1 MRIRDLYCSGH
12 WEKLKRGESV
22 SKQLFQG
29 VLFKREADWV
39 HERGNKK
46 KRFFKNGDKDHANSQ
61 KEKSRMQEKVERVK
75 FLRARGHG
83 I

>member
-1 MRIRDLYCSGH
+1 MSQATVPSATERSSAMRIRDLYCSGH

-46 KRFFKNGDKDHANSQ
+46 KRFF
-61 KEKSRMQEKVERVK
+61 
-75 FLRARGHG
+75 
-83 I
+83 